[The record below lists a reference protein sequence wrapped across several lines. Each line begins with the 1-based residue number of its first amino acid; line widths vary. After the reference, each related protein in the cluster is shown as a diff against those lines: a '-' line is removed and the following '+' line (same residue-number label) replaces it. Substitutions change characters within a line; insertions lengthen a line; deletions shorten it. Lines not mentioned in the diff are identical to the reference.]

1 MPRTR
6 TRLGRP
12 LGRLPHVWLA
22 LFTLV
27 ATMTAIS
34 ASPAHAD
41 PNPVVTENQQPG
53 TSQWRITKPGDDV
66 KQQVKGYASATSV
79 NLGDTVTFFVSV
91 KPVQTYSIDV
101 YRIGYYQ
108 GLGGRL
114 MLHVDPRQGVTQP
127 TCPTDATT
135 GMIACN
141 WSSSY
146 QLTVPTSWTSGIF
159 LAKLTNA
166 AGFQNYVIFAVRDDG
181 RQSAL
186 LYQESV
192 TTHQAYNNYPD
203 DAPSGSQVPATGKS
217 LYDYNSSTTQTGLGT
232 QRAVKVSFDRPYA
245 DGDGAGD
252 FLWWELYFVRWIEE
266 NGYDVSYSTD
276 IDTDLNGAALRNH
289 HGFLSVGH
297 DEYWSKA
304 MFDAAV
310 AARDN
315 GVNLGFFGG
324 NSVYWQVRFE
334 SSDRVMVCYK
344 DATLDPVTDS
354 TTTMRWRDP
363 QVNRPE
369 QQLMGAMSTGLQPD
383 AAPPASYVVTNSS
396 NWVYAGTGVNN
407 GDRIPSVVGYEADRY
422 VNGVPPPTV
431 AANTYTMLSS
441 SPYTTTNNTTDY
453 QQSAVYQAPSGAWV
467 FDAGSIDWSLGL
479 YNDEDS
485 STADPRIQQMT
496 ANVLGRLAAG
506 SLPLPAAAS
515 NLVAAPSSS
524 SIDLTWTNN
533 ATDATSYVLDRSST
547 PTFDTITST
556 TLPATATSYSDPGLG
571 AGVYYYRLRAVNAN
585 GSSPYVTA
593 SAATV
598 SYTALVNARGSLLA
612 NWRLGETG
620 GTTAW
625 DTTGANNGSY
635 AGGPTLGAEGAIA
648 NDPDKAAGFNG
659 STSKVTLPSLATV
672 GDFTV
677 EGWSYLTSSANVNS
691 TVYGGSTTVRI
702 LARPG
707 APNSATAAYAS
718 VWLNGTEYVLQPN
731 GSSSNVNAWVH
742 WALTRQGNT
751 LTLYRN
757 GTQLGQRT
765 DLPASAT
772 ATLNGNI
779 GLQLGGGAYPMNG
792 RIDEV
797 ALYNEGLSAA
807 DVANDY
813 AAGLNGITPPPPPA
827 PTTSY
832 RSTVLGQSGL
842 VSYWRLGESSGTTAS
857 DSKGTNNGTYVNGV
871 TLGTAGAI
879 ANDPD
884 TAATFS
890 GTNQRVSLPSLPAGV
905 TNFTVEGWT
914 YLTNAAST
922 NNTLYGSNGTVRL
935 LARPGT
941 PSAPSAAYAG
951 VWLNGT
957 EYTLQPN
964 SPASNVNAWVH
975 WVLTRQG
982 NVLTLYRNGAQIG
995 QRTDLPATATANVSG
1010 YIGAQGGSAYFLAGG
1025 IDDVAVYNSALSAV
1039 SVTNHYKAAL
1049 YGPPPQ

>member
-1 MPRTR
+1 M
-6 TRLGRP
+6 
-12 LGRLPHVWLA
+12 A
-22 LFTLV
+22 TL
-27 ATMTAIS
+27 TAVS
-34 ASPAHAD
+34 SWPAYAD
-41 PNPVVTENQQPG
+41 SPNPVVVENQQPG
-53 TSQWRITKPGDDV
+53 TDQWRITKPGDDI

-79 NLGDTVTFFVSV
+79 NLGGTITLFVSV
-91 KPVQTYSIDV
+91 NPTQTYSIDV

-114 MLHVDPRQGVTQP
+114 MLHVDSQQGVTQP
-127 TCPTDATT
+127 TCPMDATT

-166 AGFQNYVIFAVRDDG
+166 AGYENYIIFAVRDDG

-192 TTHQAYNNYPD
+192 TTHEAYNNYPD
-203 DAPSGSQVPATGKS
+203 DAPSGSGAPATGKS
-217 LYDYNSSTTQTGLGT
+217 LYDYNSSTTKAGLGT
-232 QRAVKVSFDRPYA
+232 QRAVKVSFDRPYS
-245 DGDGAGD
+245 DGDGAGN
-252 FLWWELYFVRWIEE
+252 FMWWELYFVRWIEQ

-276 IDTDLNGAALRNH
+276 VDTDLNGAALRNH

-304 MFDAAV
+304 MYDAAV

-315 GVNLGFFGG
+315 GINLGFFGA
-324 NSVYWQVRFE
+324 NAVYWQIRFE
-334 SSDRVMVCYK
+334 SSAGGQPDRVIVCYK

-354 TTTMRWRDP
+354 TTTVKWRDP

-369 QQLMGAMSTGLQPD
+369 QQLMGAMFTGLQPD
-383 AAPPASYVVTNSS
+383 GAAPASYVVTNSS
-396 NWVYAGTGVNN
+396 NWVYAGTGVSN
-407 GDRIPSVVGYEADRY
+407 GDRIPRVVGYEADRY
-422 VNGVPPPTV
+422 VNGVKAPTA
-431 AANTYTMLSS
+431 AANTYVMLSS

-479 YNDEDS
+479 YNDENS
-485 STADPRIQQMT
+485 NTADPRIQQMT
-496 ANVLGRLAAG
+496 ANLLGRFAAG
-506 SLPLPAAAS
+506 SQPLPAAPS
-515 NLVAAPSSS
+515 NLVATPGSSS
-524 SIDLTWTNN
+524 VNLTWTDN
-533 ATDATSYVLDRSST
+533 ATDATGYVLDRSGTS
-547 PTFDTITST
+547 TFDTVTST
-556 TLPATATSYSDPGLG
+556 TLPATATSYGDSGLA

-598 SYTALVNARGSLLA
+598 SYTALVNGRDSLLA

-620 GTTAW
+620 GMTAW

-635 AGGPTLGAEGAIA
+635 AGAPTLGAAGAIA
-648 NDPDKAAGFNG
+648 NDPDKAVGFNG
-659 STSKVTLPSLATV
+659 STSRVALPSMAPV

-677 EGWSYLTSSANVNS
+677 EGWSYLTSSANVNN

-707 APNSATAAYAS
+707 APNSATTAYAS
-718 VWLNGTEYVLQPN
+718 VWLNGTEYLLQPSS
-731 GSSSNVNAWVH
+731 SSSNVNTWVN
-742 WALTRQGNT
+742 WALTRHGNT

-757 GTQLGQRT
+757 GVQIGQRT
-765 DLPASAT
+765 DLPATAT

-779 GLQLGGGAYPMNG
+779 GLQLGGGAYALTG

-797 ALYNEGLSAA
+797 AIYNDGLSAG
-807 DVANDY
+807 DIANDY
-813 AAGLNGITPPPPPA
+813 TAGLNGGAPPPPSP

-832 RSTVLGQSGL
+832 KSTVLGESGL
-842 VSYWRLGESSGTTAS
+842 VSYWRLGERSGATAG
-857 DSKGTNNGTYVNGV
+857 DSKGTNNGTYINGV
-871 TLGTAGAI
+871 ILGTSGAI

-884 TAATFS
+884 TAATFN
-890 GTNQRVSLPSLPAGV
+890 GTNQRVSLPLLPTGV

-914 YLTNAAST
+914 YLTNASST
-922 NNTLYGSNGTVRL
+922 NNTLYGSNGAVRL

-941 PSAPSAAYAG
+941 PSTPTAAYAG

-957 EYTLQPN
+957 EYYLQPN
-964 SPASNVNAWVH
+964 SLSSNVNIWVY

-982 NVLTLYRNGAQIG
+982 STLTLYRNGAQIG
-995 QRTDLPATATANVSG
+995 QRTDLPATATANISG
-1010 YIGAQGGSAYFLAGG
+1010 YIGAQGGSTYFLAGS
-1025 IDDVAVYNSALSAV
+1025 IDDVAVYNSALSPTAV
-1039 SVTNHYKAAL
+1039 AGHYKTAL
-1049 YGPPPQ
+1049 DGPPPP